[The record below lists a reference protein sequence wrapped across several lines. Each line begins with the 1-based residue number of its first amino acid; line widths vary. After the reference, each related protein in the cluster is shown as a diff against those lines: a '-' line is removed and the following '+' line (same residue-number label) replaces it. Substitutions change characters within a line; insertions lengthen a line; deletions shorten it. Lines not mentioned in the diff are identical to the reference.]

1 MAESSAAIRRRY
13 DRLAPFFDLLEGI
26 AERLAFASWRQ
37 RLWNEV
43 GAGRVLE
50 VGVGTGKNFPYH
62 PPGADITAID
72 FSPAMLARAQHK
84 LEQSL
89 ASVELLQMDVERL
102 SFPDNS
108 FDTVV
113 ASFVFCSVPHPVR
126 GLREV
131 LRVCKPQG
139 KVLLLEH
146 VLSDDPRRALI
157 MNWLNPLVVRLVGAN
172 INRRTVNNVSAAG
185 LAVESVEDLG
195 HSGLVKLI
203 KAYKPDGYNGRVF
216 QPSTKE

>member
-1 MAESSAAIRRRY
+1 MAESTATIRRRY
-13 DRLAPFFDLLEGI
+13 DRLAPFFDLLEGV
-26 AERLAFASWRQ
+26 AERMAFAPWRQ
-37 RLWNEV
+37 RLWSEV

-62 PPGADITAID
+62 PAGADITAID

-89 ASVELLQMDVERL
+89 ASVELLPMDVERL
-102 SFPDNS
+102 TFPDNS

-113 ASFVFCSVPHPVR
+113 ASFVFCSVPLPVK

-131 LRVCKPQG
+131 LRVCKPG
-139 KVLLLEH
+139 GRVLLLEH
-146 VLSDDPRRALI
+146 VLSEDPLRARI

-185 LAVESVEDLG
+185 LAIDSVEDLG

-203 KAYKPDGYNGRVF
+203 KAYKPDGYNDRVF
-216 QPSTKE
+216 QPSLED